1 MRKIFLPIILIMI
14 LFTSCSGVYYGG
26 ITGSVVDAETGD
38 GINDVMVAVYFDEA
52 ARDTDYNS
60 YDKEGHA
67 DFAAPSADGIAYT
80 NASGAYSFSKVY
92 WKTNSAEYGKDADK
106 TNVYLLFYNE
116 DYGLTKSDSSV
127 TLYSEST
134 SQIKTAEL
142 TSIVDTYTYDVKF
155 NEVLSTEAGDVTSS
169 SPITEGI
176 KFHYEY
182 VDYRGTLQ
190 KETVEIVGSTFS
202 IPVTYYCDVD
212 SPKIPSIKLSMFESV
227 NKELKGTE
235 SVDQYSI
242 VKNEDIEI
250 AADST
255 TDNKTEN
262 IYFTKNWFKISISG
276 QVVDSSSNN
285 QGVDNVAVSLDL
297 ASHSKITPSTTSSK
311 SVYTDSETAVGEGRR
326 SGMFSGLGEDV
337 VFFIDD
343 PGIGVVEEEIKIVVG
358 GKTDEVP
365 LTINSN
371 QSEYRVTIELN

>member
-1 MRKIFLPIILIMI
+1 MRKIFLPILLIMI

-26 ITGSVVDAETGD
+26 ITGSVVDENGD

-134 SQIKTAEL
+134 IQIKTAEL
-142 TSIVDTYTYDVKF
+142 TSIVDTYTYEVKF

-190 KETVEIVGSTFS
+190 KDTVDIVGSTFS

-212 SPKIPSIKLSMFESV
+212 SPEIPSIKLSRFESV

-235 SVDQYSI
+235 SVNQYSI
-242 VKNEDIEI
+242 VKKEAIEI
-250 AADST
+250 TADSN
-255 TDNKTEN
+255 TDKKTEN

-297 ASHSKITPSTTSSK
+297 ASLSNITPSTTSSK

-337 VFFIDD
+337 VFFINK
-343 PGIGVVEEEIKIVVG
+343 PGDGVATENINIKAE
-358 GKTDEVP
+358 GKTEQVV
-365 LTINSN
+365 LAINSN

>member
-1 MRKIFLPIILIMI
+1 MRKIFLPVLLIMI
-14 LFTSCSGVYYGG
+14 LLTSCSGVYYGG
-26 ITGSVVDAETGD
+26 ITGSVVDENGD

-60 YDKEGHA
+60 YNKEGHA
-67 DFAAPSADGIAYT
+67 DFAAPRADGIAYT
-80 NASGAYSFSKVY
+80 NASGAYSFPKVY

-116 DYGLTKSDSSV
+116 NYGLTKSDSSV

-134 SQIKTAEL
+134 SQIKTAKL
-142 TSIVDTYTYDVKF
+142 TSIVDTYTYEVKF

-190 KETVEIVGSTFS
+190 KDTVDIVGSTFS

-212 SPKIPSIKLSMFESV
+212 SPEIPSIKLSRFESV

-250 AADST
+250 DAESN
-255 TDNKTEN
+255 TDNKIEN
-262 IYFTKNWFKISISG
+262 IYFNKNWFKISISG
-276 QVVDSSSNN
+276 QVVNSSSNN

-297 ASHSKITPSTTSSK
+297 DSLSNITPSTTTPK
-311 SVYTDSETAVGEGRR
+311 SVYTDSETPVGDGRR

-337 VFFIDD
+337 VFFINKPED
-343 PGIGVVEEEIKIVVG
+343 GVATGTIKIGVD
-358 GKTDEVP
+358 GKTAEVP

>member
-1 MRKIFLPIILIMI
+1 MRKIFLPILLIMI
-14 LFTSCSGVYYGG
+14 LLTSCSGVYYGG
-26 ITGSVVDAETGD
+26 ITGSVVDENGD

-52 ARDTDYNS
+52 ARDTDYSS

-142 TSIVDTYTYDVKF
+142 TSIVDTYTYEVKF

-190 KETVEIVGSTFS
+190 KDTVDIVGSTFS

-212 SPKIPSIKLSMFESV
+212 SPEIPSIKLSRFESV
-227 NKELKGTE
+227 NKELKGTG

-242 VKNEDIEI
+242 VKKEAIEI
-250 AADST
+250 TADSN
-255 TDNKTEN
+255 TDKKTEN

-297 ASHSKITPSTTSSK
+297 ASLYNITPSTTSSK

-337 VFFIDD
+337 VFFINKPED
-343 PGIGVVEEEIKIVVG
+343 GVATENIKIMAE
-358 GKTDEVP
+358 GKTDQVE
-365 LTINSN
+365 LFINSN
-371 QSEYRVTIELN
+371 QSEYRVTIALN

>member
-1 MRKIFLPIILIMI
+1 MRKIFLPILLIMI
-14 LFTSCSGVYYGG
+14 LLTSCSGVYYGG
-26 ITGSVVDAETGD
+26 ITGSVVDENGD

-142 TSIVDTYTYDVKF
+142 TSIVDTYTYEVKF

-190 KETVEIVGSTFS
+190 KDTVDIVGSTFS

-212 SPKIPSIKLSMFESV
+212 SPEIPSIKLSRFESV
-227 NKELKGTE
+227 NKELKETE

-242 VKNEDIEI
+242 VKKEAIEI
-250 AADST
+250 TADSN
-255 TDNKTEN
+255 TDKKTEN

-276 QVVDSSSNN
+276 QVVDFSSNN

-297 ASHSKITPSTTSSK
+297 ASLSNITPSTTSSK

-337 VFFIDD
+337 VFFINKPED
-343 PGIGVVEEEIKIVVG
+343 GVATENIKIMAE
-358 GKTDEVP
+358 GKTDQVE
-365 LTINSN
+365 LFINSN
-371 QSEYRVTIELN
+371 QSEYRVTIALN

>member
-1 MRKIFLPIILIMI
+1 MRKIFLPILLIMI
-14 LFTSCSGVYYGG
+14 LLTSCSGVYYGG
-26 ITGSVVDAETGD
+26 ITGSVVDAETDD

-80 NASGAYSFSKVY
+80 NASGSYSFSKVY

-116 DYGLTKSDSSV
+116 NYGLTKSDSSV

-142 TSIVDTYTYDVKF
+142 TSIVDTYTYEVKF
-155 NEVLSTEAGDVTSS
+155 NEVLSTGADAVTSS

-176 KFHYEY
+176 RFHYEY
-182 VDYRGTLQ
+182 VDYRGTPQ

-212 SPKIPSIKLSMFESV
+212 SPEIPSIKLSRFESV

-250 AADST
+250 DAEPN
-255 TDNKTEN
+255 TDKKIEN
-262 IYFTKNWFKISISG
+262 IYFNKNWFKISISG

-297 ASHSKITPSTTSSK
+297 TSLSNITPSTTSPK
-311 SVYTDSETAVGEGRR
+311 SVYTDSESTVGEGRR

-337 VFFIDD
+337 VFFINKPED
-343 PGIGVVEEEIKIVVG
+343 GVATESIKIKAE
-358 GKTDEVP
+358 GKTDQVE
-365 LTINSN
+365 LSINSN
-371 QSEYRVTIELN
+371 QAEYRVTIELN

>member
-1 MRKIFLPIILIMI
+1 MRKIFLPVLLIMI
-14 LFTSCSGVYYGG
+14 LLPSCSGVYYGG
-26 ITGSVVDAETGD
+26 ITGSVVDENGD
-38 GINDVMVAVYFDEA
+38 GINDVMVAVYFDKA

-134 SQIKTAEL
+134 SQIKTAKL
-142 TSIVDTYTYDVKF
+142 TSIVDTYTYEVKF

-190 KETVEIVGSTFS
+190 KDTVDIVGSTFS

-212 SPKIPSIKLSMFESV
+212 TPKIPSIKLSRFESV
-227 NKELKGTE
+227 NKELNGAE

-242 VKNEDIEI
+242 VKKEAIEI
-250 AADST
+250 TADSN
-255 TDNKTEN
+255 TDKKTEN
-262 IYFTKNWFKISISG
+262 IYFTKNWFIISISG

-297 ASHSKITPSTTSSK
+297 ASLSNITPSTTSSK
-311 SVYTDSETAVGEGRR
+311 SVYTDSETPVGDGRR

-337 VFFIDD
+337 VFFINK
-343 PGIGVVEEEIKIVVG
+343 PEEGVATENINIKAE
-358 GKTDEVP
+358 GKTEQVV
-365 LTINSN
+365 LAINSN